1 MRLRAGNHF
10 FLPAK
15 IARTRMDSAPRAA
28 MGSRMQSGFDVV
40 IVGGAF
46 SGAATALLLKRRS
59 PALRVLII
67 EKSDAFDRKVGE
79 STTEVS
85 SCFLTRVLGLTNY
98 LGHHQLAKQGLR
110 MWFART
116 EDESFDEC
124 VEIGARFNARLPG
137 FQVDRAT
144 LDEHLLSLAVAEGC
158 ELWRP
163 AKVVKVQLGGAGGN
177 SLEVVTGGETR
188 VALGR
193 WIVDASGR
201 AAIIARKRGYLEPM
215 KEHPTNSLWARFTG
229 VKDWDGSELRAKY
242 PKWADATIAA
252 RGWATNHL
260 CGPGWWAWIIPL
272 KGGDVSVG
280 LVYDERLFSPP
291 ESGTIGE
298 RILAHCRAHPIGRE
312 ILGEA
317 QAIEGDERAYSQLPY
332 RVTQVMCDG
341 WACVGDAAGFLD
353 PLYSPGLDFCAFTAQ
368 SVAAHV
374 ATACEGKSIDVRAYN
389 RRFAFCFQSWFDCIY
404 RDKYF
409 YLGDAEL
416 MAAAFLLDIAA
427 YHLGPVKQVFSDP
440 ATMFEKFPFDGLGGR
455 IAAKLMSFYN
465 RRLVALARKR
475 IAAGTYGERN
485 AGWRLLVPGFTPEP
499 GTSGRLLFTGI
510 RRWLWLEIKALWLR
524 PKANAMPV
532 AGTAGEPAK

>member
-1 MRLRAGNHF
+1 MH
-10 FLPAK
+10 
-15 IARTRMDSAPRAA
+15 SE
-28 MGSRMQSGFDVV
+28 FDVV

-67 EKSDAFDRKVGE
+67 EKSEAFDRKVGE

-116 EDESFDEC
+116 EEEPFEDC
-124 VEIGARFNARLPG
+124 VEIGARFNSRLPG

-144 LDEHLLSLAVAEGC
+144 LDEHLLSLAVAAGC

-163 AKVVKVQLGGAGGN
+163 AKVVKMQLGGAGSN
-177 SLEVVTGGETR
+177 SLEVLTGGETKH
-188 VALGR
+188 ALAK
-193 WIVDASGR
+193 WVVDASGR
-201 AAIIARKRGYLEPM
+201 AALIARKRGYFEPM
-215 KEHPTNSLWARFTG
+215 KEHPVNSLWARFTG
-229 VKDWDGSELRAKY
+229 VNDWDGSELREKF

-260 CGPGWWAWIIPL
+260 CGAGWWCWIIPL

-280 LVYDERLFSPP
+280 LVYDERLFTPP
-291 ESGTIGE
+291 EAGTIGE
-298 RILAHCRAHPIGRE
+298 RLMAHCRAHPIGRE

-317 QAIEGDERAYSQLPY
+317 QPIAGDERAYSQLPY

-368 SVAAHV
+368 SVASLV
-374 ATACEGKSIDVRAYN
+374 ADACEGKPVDVRAYN

-404 RDKYF
+404 RDKYY

-416 MAAAFLLDIAA
+416 MAAAFLMDIAT
-427 YHLGPVKQVFSDP
+427 YHLGPVKQVYSDP
-440 ATMFEKFPFDGLGGR
+440 SMMFGKFPFDGLGGR
-455 IAAKLMSFYN
+455 IAAKLISFYN
-465 RRLVALARKR
+465 RRFAVLARKR
-475 IAAGTYGERN
+475 IAAGTYGARN

-499 GTSGRLLFTGI
+499 GTSGRLLFSGI
-510 RRWLWLEIKALWLR
+510 RRWLWMEMKALWQGKR
-524 PKANAMPV
+524 AAKKSP
-532 AGTAGEPAK
+532 PAKVAAAPAAPVPESAAKK